1 MSLEQYFED
10 EIGYSAYEKGLLFK
24 CMYFAPMVSSGML
37 ALLLLFILIQVP
49 YTHDMYMEPLT
60 TTCLYS
66 VCSVYN
72 TRNASCSV

>member
-10 EIGYSAYEKGLLFK
+10 KIGYSAYEKGLLFK

-49 YTHDMYMEPLT
+49 YSHDMYM
-60 TTCLYS
+60 S
-66 VCSVYN
+66 VLRLLCIQYKKRKLLCII
-72 TRNASCSV
+72 RN